1 MSHTDDFVFQYLLT
15 LNFLHWPFRHLPR
28 DKSLEQEF
36 IKLGQKQYSME
47 CNPEFQKLQE
57 KSIRYQYRS
66 STVWEQLKLDTL
78 KNELMKFPIAPKEI
92 LEKFGDIV
100 PADFT
105 PRVHCSP
112 SNAVRVNAFEWQY
125 FFQDKNGFYYY
136 GILYRK
142 QKKSKLLIPF
152 CIGQNHHYSFW
163 PDNLQCIFF
172 NSGFIE
178 SADVLILTDD
188 IACAESNQTLFWR
201 SGNSDLAW
209 LSWYGDMSRYPW
221 EQLKEKKVY
230 FFMEQHSGLN
240 YEQMLEAAIRVQE
253 QLRAVGG
260 PELSLIFMNSAD
272 IPEALPGRENIPL
285 IVDLEKWRH
294 WVIERSTQRV
304 DPFGY
309 FRNQVAPRINR
320 PTQFDISPFIVH
332 GNRILITGSGSSKEL
347 FLLALLV
354 PFCNNS
360 FSKSQKGTTLFIRN
374 DQSPLYDWIDAL
386 RLNHAVNVRHLDPRE
401 LPIRI
406 TDICPLLVDEML
418 NISELKTSS
427 ISDCQKLLALIEQST
442 QTVKNG
448 MPKILVIDSLNS
460 FLLKVLKQTLLF
472 LDTLRDHGWTVIFV
486 ESRRTPYIKALR
498 CEQEIVIEPSAEC
511 TGNEVICSAEIPLY
525 GKIKKFYRI
534 NLLDGSEP
542 ILKESSYNRKSAG
555 LLRPRPQLVME
566 LKKLWRA
573 GAKGKE
579 IAERLQISE
588 SMVKKLKREYG
599 LSQPRFR
606 LYSDPSGNN
615 YYVPIFIPP
624 KPE

>member
-1 MSHTDDFVFQYLLT
+1 MSDVDDFVFQYLLT
-15 LNFLHWPFRHLPR
+15 LNRSYWQFRHQPR
-28 DKSLEQEF
+28 NAQIEQEI
-36 IKLGQKQYSME
+36 IKLGQRE
-47 CNPEFQKLQE
+47 FAIEHNPEFQKTMSHTLRPF
-57 KSIRYQYRS
+57 SNS
-66 STVWEQLKLDTL
+66 VWNQLDLGEL
-78 KNELMKFPIAPKEI
+78 KNELRRFSIVSPEI
-92 LEKFGDIV
+92 LEKFPDVGSADISLEIQLIPEPV
-100 PADFT
+100 DRFN
-105 PRVHCSP
+105 VYEHL
-112 SNAVRVNAFEWQY
+112 Y
-125 FFQDKNGFYYY
+125 FFSEDGATYYW
-136 GILYRK
+136 GVLYRK
-142 QKKSKLLIPF
+142 QKNSKLLIPF
-152 CIGQNHHYSFW
+152 CAGRNNWYSFW
-163 PDNLQCIFF
+163 PEKIPLIFYNTQF
-172 NSGFIE
+172 VE
-178 SADVLILTDD
+178 QTHAVILTDD
-188 IACAESNQTLFWR
+188 IAGADFYQTQLPR
-201 SGNSDLAW
+201 SGNFDLAW
-209 LSWYGDMSRYPW
+209 LSWYGDLTRYPW
-221 EQLKEKKVY
+221 EQLKKKKVY
-230 FFMEQHSGLN
+230 FFMEQHSELS

-260 PELSLIFMNSAD
+260 PGLSLIFMNSAEV
-272 IPEALPGRENIPL
+272 PEALPSRENIPL

-294 WVIERSTQRV
+294 WVMVRSEQRI

-332 GNRILITGSGSSKEL
+332 GNRILITGPGSSKEL

-354 PFCNNS
+354 PFCSNS
-360 FSKSQKGTTLFIRN
+360 FSPVSQNGTVLFIRH
-374 DQSPLYDWIDAL
+374 DQSPLHDWINAL
-386 RLNHAVNVRHLDPRE
+386 RINRFLNVRNLDPRE
-401 LPIRI
+401 PPIRI
-406 TDICPLLVDEML
+406 TDVCPLLVDEML

-448 MPKILVIDSLNS
+448 MLKILVIDSLNS
-460 FLLKVLKQTLLF
+460 FLIKVLKQTLLF

-615 YYVPIFIPP
+615 YYGPIFIPP

>member
-36 IKLGQKQYSME
+36 IKLGQKEYAIE
-47 CNPEFQKLQE
+47 HDPKFQEIMRHTLRPFTNSVWKQLDLGE
-57 KSIRYQYRS
+57 LRDELRRFSIVGQ
-66 STVWEQLKLDTL
+66 
-78 KNELMKFPIAPKEI
+78 EI
-92 LEKFGDIV
+92 LENFPDVSSADI
-100 PADFT
+100 
-105 PRVHCSP
+105 SP
-112 SNAVRVNAFEWQY
+112 IIQLIPEPVDRFNAYEHLY
-125 FFQDKNGFYYY
+125 FFSENGATYYW
-136 GILYRK
+136 GVLYRK
-142 QKKSKLLIPF
+142 QKKLKLLIPF
-152 CIGQNHHYSFW
+152 CSARNKSYPFW
-163 PDNLQCIFF
+163 PEKIPLIFYNTQF
-172 NSGFIE
+172 VE
-178 SADVLILTDD
+178 QAHAVILTDD
-188 IACAESNQTLFWR
+188 IAGADFYQTQLLR

-209 LSWYGDMSRYPW
+209 ISWYGDLTRYPW
-221 EQLKEKKVY
+221 EQLKKKKIY
-230 FFMEQHSGLN
+230 FFMEQHSGLS

-386 RLNHAVNVRHLDPRE
+386 RLNHDVNVRHLDPRE

-486 ESRRTPYIKALR
+486 ESRSTSYIKALR

-542 ILKESSYNRKSAG
+542 ILKESSYNRKSPG

-566 LKKLWRA
+566 LMKLWRA

-599 LSQPRFR
+599 FSQPRSR
-606 LYSDPSGNN
+606 PDLNPSGNN
-615 YYVPIFIPP
+615 YYGPNFMPP
-624 KPE
+624 RPE

>member
-1 MSHTDDFVFQYLLT
+1 MIWDIQKGSYLPTFLELYINTDKDLDLNQFLKDEMGTFCHEWIHFLQDVTTGSGCNNSYVFFEHFLARGRKLVEDGVEFT
-15 LNFLHWPFRHLPR
+15 PPVNVGNAFNVGINRECNGLAWGTTPSSCNFTQINSANVLHAKDISNITVHYQE
-28 DKSLEQEF
+28 SQEF
-36 IKLGQKQYSME
+36 PVAIVTANNGEYFHVGMLVLMESMAHLCQGILCPGTASNHPIYPYHIAGLLAETLCPAFLNDPLNLIALCDVSLMSSAPGAYFVSYLKGISQNRIPMPTGPEDVYDQAYSYSDFLPKFYEIVHYACHHFLGILKDPQIFRFYRYWIKHTYL
-47 CNPEFQKLQE
+47 
-57 KSIRYQYRS
+57 
-66 STVWEQLKLDTL
+66 
-78 KNELMKFPIAPKEI
+78 
-92 LEKFGDIV
+92 
-100 PADFT
+100 
-105 PRVHCSP
+105 
-112 SNAVRVNAFEWQY
+112 NAVR
-125 FFQDKNGFYYY
+125 
-136 GILYRK
+136 LR
-142 QKKSKLLIPF
+142 SK
-152 CIGQNHHYSFW
+152 
-163 PDNLQCIFF
+163 D
-172 NSGFIE
+172 
-178 SADVLILTDD
+178 
-188 IACAESNQTLFWR
+188 
-201 SGNSDLAW
+201 
-209 LSWYGDMSRYPW
+209 RY
-221 EQLKEKKVY
+221 
-230 FFMEQHSGLN
+230 
-240 YEQMLEAAIRVQE
+240 
-253 QLRAVGG
+253 
-260 PELSLIFMNSAD
+260 
-272 IPEALPGRENIPL
+272 
-285 IVDLEKWRH
+285 
-294 WVIERSTQRV
+294 
-304 DPFGY
+304 
-309 FRNQVAPRINR
+309 
-320 PTQFDISPFIVH
+320 
-332 GNRILITGSGSSKEL
+332 

-354 PFCNNS
+354 PFCSNS
-360 FSKSQKGTTLFIRN
+360 FSPVSQNGTVLFIRH
-374 DQSPLYDWIDAL
+374 DQSPLHDWINAL
-386 RLNHAVNVRHLDPRE
+386 RINRFLNVRNLDPRE
-401 LPIRI
+401 PPIRI
-406 TDICPLLVDEML
+406 TDVCPLLVDEML

-448 MPKILVIDSLNS
+448 MLKILVIDSLNS
-460 FLLKVLKQTLLF
+460 FLIKVLKQTLLF

-615 YYVPIFIPP
+615 YYGPIFIPP